1 MNLSQDHIVAYYD
14 EFYRGEGF
22 AYYPPSVT
30 REILEVLLRKTGVR
44 PGARILD
51 VGCATGYYSGILAA
65 MGYEVTGIDIS
76 ATGIGKARE
85 LYPQLR
91 FEVMDA
97 TRMTFEEASFDLV
110 FALGVSVANTRDM
123 ARLHDFLAQLH
134 RFAAPG
140 GAVLFLGGST
150 LSGAAAEGSSW
161 HNHTWQEIRQFPP
174 QGLGRVRGPWLSHF
188 RLMPLL
194 GPQFSMNAATTLL
207 LRLFGGSIQR
217 RVVMVVERESRVHA
231 NIPG

>member
-1 MNLSQDHIVAYYD
+1 MDLSQDHIVAYYD

-22 AYYPPSVT
+22 SYYPPSVT

-85 LYPQLR
+85 LYPHLR

-123 ARLHDFLAQLH
+123 KRLHEFIAHLQH
-134 RFAAPG
+134 FAAPG

-150 LSGAAAEGSSW
+150 LSGCAAEGSSW
-161 HNHTWQEIRQFPP
+161 HNHTWEEIRQFPP
-174 QGLGRVRGPWLSHF
+174 LGLGRIRGPWLSHF

-194 GPQFSMNAATTLL
+194 GPHLSMNAAMTQA

-217 RVVMVVERESRVHA
+217 RVVMVVERGARADA
-231 NIPG
+231 NRAG